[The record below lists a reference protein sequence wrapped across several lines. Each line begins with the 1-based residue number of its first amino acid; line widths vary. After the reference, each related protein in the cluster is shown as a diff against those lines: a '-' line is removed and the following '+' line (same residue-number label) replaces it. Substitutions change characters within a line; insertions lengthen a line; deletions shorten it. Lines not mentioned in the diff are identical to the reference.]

1 MHRTL
6 ERWFVVS
13 RLIELCVVICMGQHS
28 YVMYVKSS
36 DHLLVLIN
44 LFVGF
49 VCRGRPSNCDHFTH
63 LRASV
68 CQARE

>member
-49 VCRGRPSNCDHFTH
+49 VC
-63 LRASV
+63 
-68 CQARE
+68 